1 MYPFVPE
8 EVIQVDFEKIT
19 EERIV
24 EGTLSYKVF
33 LSIYS
38 TIYFMA
44 VFLLI
49 IEKFQD
55 VCFRVQAYSLSI
67 A

>member
-1 MYPFVPE
+1 MDAFVSE
-8 EVIQVDFEKIT
+8 EVIQVDFEAAT

-24 EGTLSYKVF
+24 EGTRSYKVF

-38 TIYFMA
+38 SIDFM
-44 VFLLI
+44 VVLI
-49 IEKFQD
+49 IENFLG
-55 VCFRVQAYSLSI
+55 VCFRVQAHSLST